1 MRLSEIEETKTEP
14 SGKTMRLSEIKETAA
29 PEGESELYR
38 KTYRA
43 LSEAKLPEGKTAV
56 VGPMMA
62 AGAGELARGAGA
74 LTQLVAPETGKKISD
89 VGRAVVDVT
98 KERYP
103 IAGTVGQFGSYI
115 FPYRAAEKAVTKVLP
130 RALTPEGKLVLG
142 REAQIA
148 GAAGAATG
156 FALSEDDMRGR
167 TINAAL
173 GGMLGMGA
181 TYGGALVSKGY
192 DWTKKT
198 LTDAFGG
205 DARRLSESLR
215 AYSSMLTGSE
225 ARAAKKMADEIERE
239 AATKVAG
246 AERGAAKAG
255 EAAATAERAAG
266 RAERQVES
274 AYGELP
280 GVRTEKEAGRFK
292 PIPVSEQSVGQRL
305 KDVVKNFVDSI
316 KSRRGELAEKNFSDA
331 LSAARKQEA
340 DGKFV
345 QGTSEFRKVTD
356 YIDGRLKV
364 ITDPAIRR
372 ELETIKTA
380 ITKGVPVEL
389 SEGERRVL
397 ALRSNV
403 TLDQIPTKINLPP
416 TFEGLEIMRRR
427 IGDAAFGAPQEGYQ
441 AIGQDLAREIYGKL
455 SDSMKKYSP
464 EFSTYLENYSRLS
477 EPLRVTGS
485 RVGKAL
491 VDEQL
496 HGKGANYA
504 VVAAED
510 IPKRVFKNRESY
522 GALVDALGGNKQL
535 AEAEAKKFFVGQ
547 MEKLGGDPK
556 KLEGFIRDNR
566 EMLRLTNSIDMAES
580 YLARASAFARRAGAA
595 EARSAEELARAKD
608 IEALSKQESAASRKE
623 AERLKDVSTEFSK
636 MESQMK
642 AARTPDEIARLHDA
656 AASRLF
662 KEGKITQAQY
672 DDMLAQGREV
682 LQKVADKQQAIRS
695 LLNLTWRSVG
705 GGLIGA
711 AAYGG
716 VRYYGGQ

>member
-43 LSEAKLPEGKTAV
+43 LSEAKLPEGKTSV

-115 FPYRAAEKAVTKVLP
+115 LPYRAAEKAVTKVLP

-215 AYSSMLTGSE
+215 SYSSMLTGSE
-225 ARAAKKMADEIERE
+225 ARAAKQMADDIERE
-239 AATKVAG
+239 AATKVVG

-266 RAERQVES
+266 RAERQAER
-274 AYGELP
+274 AGKP
-280 GVRTEKEAGRFK
+280 MAGVSEQEIAGRFR
-292 PIPVSEQSVGQRL
+292 PVGISEQDVGDRLRGYVTDTFKRL
-305 KDVVKNFVDSI
+305 KQTRSANAEKI
-316 KSRRGELAEKNFSDA
+316 KGEAFSAAKTKEQAGDRIANTNSYQNLKKEIENMIKDPDTGLVGVPGSTGTKIGELRNILKGTAVDEATGVVVSNDLSFQGMERLRRQLSDRA
-331 LSAARKQEA
+331 Y
-340 DGKFV
+340 GF
-345 QGTSEFRKVTD
+345 
-356 YIDGRLKV
+356 
-364 ITDPAIRR
+364 P
-372 ELETIKTA
+372 ET
-380 ITKGVPVEL
+380 GF
-389 SEGERRVL
+389 
-397 ALRSNV
+397 
-403 TLDQIPTKINLPP
+403 D
-416 TFEGLEIMRRR
+416 
-427 IGDAAFGAPQEGYQ
+427 
-441 AIGQDLAREIYGKL
+441 AIGQQEAGAFA
-455 SDSMKKYSP
+455 KKIAAAME
-464 EFSTYLENYSRLS
+464 EFSPGYKKFLDQYKKDS
-477 EPLRVTGS
+477 EPLQIFKTK
-485 RVGKAL
+485 VGK
-491 VDEQL
+491 VFEEQL
-496 HGKGANYA
+496 PGATGYA
-504 VVAAED
+504 KVASQD
-510 IPKRVFKNRESY
+510 IPKKVFANRESY
-522 GALVDALGGNKQL
+522 QGLVEALGGNQQL
-535 AEAEAKKFFVGQ
+535 AQAEARKYFANELNKMAGDAKK
-547 MEKLGGDPK
+547 MEK
-556 KLEGFIRDNR
+556 FIIDNR
-566 EMLRLTNSIDMAES
+566 NMLNLTGSRDMAES
-580 YLARASAFARRAGAA
+580 YLARTSAFARRAGAA
-595 EARSAEELARAKD
+595 EARSAEELARSKD
-608 IEALSKQESAASRKE
+608 IEALSKQEGAAARKE
-623 AERLKDVSTEFSK
+623 AERLRDVSTEFSK

>member
-29 PEGESELYR
+29 PEGESDLYK

-43 LSEAKLPEGKTAV
+43 LSEAKLPEGKTSV

-89 VGRAVVDVT
+89 VGRAVVEAT

-103 IAGTVGQFGSYI
+103 ITGTIGQFGSYI
-115 FPYRAAEKAVTKVLP
+115 LPYGAAEKGIATVLP
-130 RALTPEGKLVLG
+130 RTGTLG

-148 GAAGAATG
+148 GGAGAATG
-156 FALSEDDMRGR
+156 FALSEDDLRGR

-181 TYGGALVSKGY
+181 TYGGALASKGY

-215 AYSSMLTGSE
+215 SYSSMLTGSE
-225 ARAAKKMADEIERE
+225 ARAAKKMADDIERE

-266 RAERQVES
+266 RAERQAE
-274 AYGELP
+274 
-280 GVRTEKEAGRFK
+280 RAGK
-292 PIPVSEQSVGQRL
+292 PMAGVSEQQIAGRYRPVGISEQDVGDRLRGYVTDTFKRL
-305 KDVVKNFVDSI
+305 KQTRSANAEKIKGEAFSAAKTKEQAGGRIANTKAYQDLQNDVQKILRDEEGLVGAPGSTGTKL
-316 KSRRGELAEKNFSDA
+316 GELRNILKGTAVDEATGVVVSNDLSFQGMERLRRQLSDRA
-331 LSAARKQEA
+331 Y
-340 DGKFV
+340 GF
-345 QGTSEFRKVTD
+345 
-356 YIDGRLKV
+356 
-364 ITDPAIRR
+364 P
-372 ELETIKTA
+372 ET
-380 ITKGVPVEL
+380 GF
-389 SEGERRVL
+389 
-397 ALRSNV
+397 
-403 TLDQIPTKINLPP
+403 D
-416 TFEGLEIMRRR
+416 
-427 IGDAAFGAPQEGYQ
+427 
-441 AIGQDLAREIYGKL
+441 AIGQQEAGAFA
-455 SDSMKKYSP
+455 KKIAAAME
-464 EFSTYLENYSRLS
+464 EFSPGYKKFLDQYKKDS
-477 EPLRVTGS
+477 EPLQIFKTK
-485 RVGKAL
+485 VGK
-491 VDEQL
+491 VFEEQL
-496 HGKGANYA
+496 PGATGYA
-504 VVAAED
+504 KVASQD
-510 IPKRVFKNRESY
+510 IPKKVFANRESY
-522 GALVDALGGNKQL
+522 QGLVEALGGNQQL
-535 AEAEAKKFFVGQ
+535 AQAEARKYFANELNKLAGDTKK
-547 MEKLGGDPK
+547 MEK
-556 KLEGFIRDNR
+556 FIIDNR
-566 EMLRLTNSIDMAES
+566 NMLNLTGARDMAES
-580 YLARASAFARRAGAA
+580 YLARTSAFARRAGAA

-623 AERLKDVSTEFSK
+623 AERLRDVSTEFSK